1 MKNKKIIITV
11 VVVLGLLA
19 FVFWIFF
26 AVISYRRADYGI
38 EGIGRPC
45 SRDDYELYAKKD
57 GVEFYSACYEN
68 VNMME
73 ERFIFLYKHDLKEY
87 IRDGSIYSILQ
98 KADIYKWRF
107 SNGIQTDYTFSLH
120 DYHQSLMV
128 TKCTVD
134 GEDTYYIH
142 GNESPTFCQYF
153 YQ

>member
-38 EGIGRPC
+38 EGIGHPC

-120 DYHQSLMV
+120 DDHQSLMV